1 MKSSTFTGQGET
13 LKLQESKTDISNE
26 NLNTDKERPSEDSP
40 QIMGIKG
47 QIVPVFALL
56 NSKKITLFCITEK
69 LMMQR
74 ISKGSYKW
82 TIPSDISKE
91 NKRFII
97 LDGDSLVLYS
107 INPGDSGEYNCKYS
121 YIHNNEKIT
130 ITFHFRVSVYHMPG
144 KSIQFFSTFSIDD
157 CENNSFSKFTTAL
170 LQNIENLVSDL
181 QCQIQLHS
189 THCHITTEE
198 IKAVMHTLKL
208 QVDVLPFGLGYCSS
222 PTCETYNTN
231 IKEAY
236 ERIKQFFVIHTD
248 GFNNTLNVKY
258 VLRSFTAVKVDH
270 CNPGYGKIMGSSTA
284 CQGCCIACPPGKF
297 SARLDTLCISCATGS
312 FNADY
317 GQTACI
323 NCPENEFSDRQGSSS
338 IAECHVILPMW
349 IIILISCI
357 GTCLIGAIFCII
369 LNKCCRRRL
378 ASQYIDTVESEMK
391 RMLKRL
397 AVIANEGDIQKQR
410 SKLTNPLHKR
420 TKLRKNNVAFSN
432 KQSTRLLSTDES
444 KGEDTDKELSST
456 SDYIS
461 R

>member
-1 MKSSTFTGQGET
+1 MPRLLLICIIVVAEGPLIQDMDSSYEGQDAVLQEMKSSTFTGQGET

-208 QVDVLPFGLGYCSS
+208 QVDV
-222 PTCETYNTN
+222 
-231 IKEAY
+231 
-236 ERIKQFFVIHTD
+236 
-248 GFNNTLNVKY
+248 
-258 VLRSFTAVKVDH
+258 
-270 CNPGYGKIMGSSTA
+270 
-284 CQGCCIACPPGKF
+284 ACPPGKF